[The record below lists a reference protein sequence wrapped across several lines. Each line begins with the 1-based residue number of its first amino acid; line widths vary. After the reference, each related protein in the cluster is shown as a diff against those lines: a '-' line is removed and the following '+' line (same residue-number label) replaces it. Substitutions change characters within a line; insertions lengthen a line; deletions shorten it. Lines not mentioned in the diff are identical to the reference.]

1 MLENPHPTPH
11 VRASARL
18 MPARDRIVSSGMMG
32 GVAFTLL
39 KTGRPRPESAKQVEI
54 RLANL
59 PKILTIAARRAEIVA
74 PGTGKACDHCA
85 TYGKFP
91 PITANAPGMA
101 RFVIQNTVFALQLA
115 QCPAGN
121 RRGKVTQVLAR
132 GF

>member
-1 MLENPHPTPH
+1 
-11 VRASARL
+11 

-39 KTGRPRPESAKQVEI
+39 KTGRRRPKSAKQVEI

-59 PKILTIAARRAEIVA
+59 PKILGIAAREAEIFS
-74 PGTGKACDHCA
+74 PGMRKACDYCA

-91 PITANAPGMA
+91 PNMANSPGMA

-115 QCPAGN
+115 QCPAGS
-121 RRGKVTQVLAR
+121 RSGKIMQVSAR

>member
-1 MLENPHPTPH
+1 MSGHR
-11 VRASARL
+11 RAQCLLVTGSFPGSR
-18 MPARDRIVSSGMMG
+18 MDG
-32 GVAFTLL
+32 GAFIPL
-39 KTGRPRPESAKQVEI
+39 KSRHAGPESTKQVEI

-91 PITANAPGMA
+91 PVMANSPGMA

-115 QCPAGN
+115 PCPAGN
-121 RRGKVTQVLAR
+121 PREKIMQVSAR